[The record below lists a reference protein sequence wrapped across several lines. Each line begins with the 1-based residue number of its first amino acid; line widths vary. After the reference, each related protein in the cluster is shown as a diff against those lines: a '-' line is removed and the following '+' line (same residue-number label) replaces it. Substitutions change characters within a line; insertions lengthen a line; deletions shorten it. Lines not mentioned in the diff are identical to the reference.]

1 MSFRVYIKGRKKD
14 MKNLIQLL
22 KLKIQI
28 LGIQLEILLLRKKLT
43 VPNLPNPRYVVVHH
57 GGGDWGFWKVN
68 DHHKN
73 LWGFKSSLGRYL
85 GYHKWIGFDGKL
97 YIARRDN
104 EEGAHCVDPN
114 RPHYWNKNSIGIC
127 LQGNMEEMSPTE
139 PQIRTLVRELD
150 KYKKQGLII
159 KTHREIVPTICPG
172 QYLTRWLIL
181 NI

>member
-1 MSFRVYIKGRKKD
+1 
-14 MKNLIQLL
+14 MKNLIKKL

-28 LGIQLEILLLRKKLT
+28 LEIQLEILLLRKKLT

-57 GGGDWGFWKVN
+57 EAGNAGFANVNEWHRQKWGW
-68 DHHKN
+68 
-73 LWGFKSSLGRYL
+73 KSSLGYYL
-85 GYHKWIGFDGKL
+85 GYQKWIGFDGKL

-104 EEGAHCVDPN
+104 EESAHCVDPN

-139 PQIRTLVRELD
+139 PQIRTLARELD

-172 QYLTRWLIL
+172 QYLTGWLIL